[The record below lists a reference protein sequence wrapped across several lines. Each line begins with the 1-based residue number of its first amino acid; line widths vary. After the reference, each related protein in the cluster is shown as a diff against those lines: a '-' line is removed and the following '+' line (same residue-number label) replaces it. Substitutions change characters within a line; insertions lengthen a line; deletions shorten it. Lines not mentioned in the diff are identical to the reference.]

1 MFNAH
6 SAMLDITHCVK
17 IFQSGLPRQNGS
29 GDVCNAE
36 ESKSKSQTFT
46 NFRGAPDLKF
56 SNPARTGFTGFAQ
69 KFAGFEI
76 NHKL

>member
-29 GDVCNAE
+29 GDVWNAE
-36 ESKSKSQTFT
+36 GSKSKSQTFI
-46 NFRGAPDLKF
+46 NLFKNLKLF
-56 SNPARTGFTGFAQ
+56 C
-69 KFAGFEI
+69 
-76 NHKL
+76 KLLYIIK